1 MAFTFNWAGVN
12 INPIQ
17 GGSNNYQQ
25 TIRNDSANWG
35 NAARGAEQYI
45 ANRKYAQILDKQY
58 RMAEIQGR
66 IKQLEARNAEIRQQ
80 IQGMAQTAVAPTQ
93 YQPSP
98 AFVSTAEHPTP
109 TNYPYSNEL
118 R

>member
-17 GGSNNYQQ
+17 GGSHNYEKTLREDYAALGNFMRGYEQ
-25 TIRNDSANWG
+25 RKANQ
-35 NAARGAEQYI
+35 E
-45 ANRKYAQILDKQY
+45 YATILDKQH

-66 IKQLEARNAEIRQQ
+66 IKQLEARNDEIRKQ